1 MRLPVYITFIYG
13 LRIKKSRV
21 CTTKIAF
28 LAAKVG
34 WLRNKLFC
42 VKCNRFFCW
51 MSAFFVEY
59 RRFGAQYNK
68 VFFSVA
74 IQLFLPFCWIWF
86 RTNSRPNRNPEIHGH
101 HTYTHAKTRGVL
113 GGWGGLS
120 YLNPHPTGTVKSM
133 VFRGFQAQ
141 MVFVLPT
148 WKKISPPPLN
158 KLLCALRTKTMHNM
172 LT

>member
-1 MRLPVYITFIYG
+1 MGTNPIYLILLICG
-13 LRIKKSRV
+13 CPQKKNRTS
-21 CTTKIAF
+21 TTKIAF

-59 RRFGAQYNK
+59 KRFGAQYNK

-86 RTNSRPNRNPEIHGH
+86 RTNSRPNRNAEIHRH
-101 HTYTHAKTRGVL
+101 NTHPRKNQPQPPWNSKIYGI
-113 GGWGGLS
+113 GQ
-120 YLNPHPTGTVKSM
+120 
-133 VFRGFQAQ
+133 VFSGPNGFWASH
-141 MVFVLPT
+141 MEKNEP
-148 WKKISPPPLN
+148 IPMCPPD
-158 KLLCALRTKTMHNM
+158 KDHA
-172 LT
+172 